1 MPIDIVYLVTN
12 GLSKFN
18 VEEFQKMNHCLVFG
32 ARGHLAQTRIIPA
45 LEKMRC
51 PYTPISRQHVA
62 DLEHL
67 RDVKNVVAY
76 MSIPT
81 HNFCEN
87 VEPYLGLVDATYIL
101 EKPHGHSKYDFERI
115 KDFIDENNLK
125 VVYNDHYLGK
135 DILRHI
141 QTPKKLES
149 IKIKLHE
156 TGDIDSRINYF
167 DTVGIVGDMYQSH
180 CVLLF
185 ATVLAKYTGK
195 TRKEILKELRSVTP
209 EFTHIARHV
218 NYGGVAPTECKMSM
232 TYDGVTLEADMAK
245 MVPEDKYILV
255 NDNDKWK
262 LDYGGCAYENV
273 LKQIKCKNKNF
284 FLEEEEVDYLWDH
297 ASIISC

>member
-1 MPIDIVYLVTN
+1 
-12 GLSKFN
+12 
-18 VEEFQKMNHCLVFG
+18 MNHCLVFG
-32 ARGHLAQTRIIPA
+32 ARGHLARTRIIPA
-45 LEKMRC
+45 LKKLDC
-51 PYTPISRQHVA
+51 PHTPISRQQVA
-62 DLEHL
+62 NLEHL
-67 RDVKNVVAY
+67 RGVPNVVAY

-115 KDFIDENNLK
+115 KDFIEENNLK

-135 DILRHI
+135 EVLQHI

-156 TGDIDSRINYF
+156 SGDMNERINYF

-185 ATVLAKYTGK
+185 ATIIAKHTF
-195 TRKEILKELRSVTP
+195 RSREEILKELVASPP
-209 EFTHIARHV
+209 EIIQIAR
-218 NYGGVAPTECKMSM
+218 NLEYKGTAPTECKIRM
-232 TYDGVTLEADMAK
+232 TYRGIELEADLAK
-245 MVPEDKYILV
+245 MVPGDKYILM
-255 NDNDKWK
+255 NDNDKWE
-262 LDYGGCAYENV
+262 LDMGGCAYVNV
-273 LKQIKCKNKNF
+273 LREIKCGNSEF
-284 FLEEEEVDYLWDH
+284 FLKEEEVDYLWDH

>member
-1 MPIDIVYLVTN
+1 
-12 GLSKFN
+12 
-18 VEEFQKMNHCLVFG
+18 MNHCLVFG
-32 ARGHLAQTRIIPA
+32 ARGHLARTRIIPA
-45 LEKMRC
+45 LEKLDC
-51 PYTPISRQHVA
+51 PHTPISRQRVSN
-62 DLEHL
+62 LEHL
-67 RDVKNVVAY
+67 RGVSNIVAY

-101 EKPHGHSKYDFERI
+101 EKPHGHSAYDFQRI

-135 DILRHI
+135 DILQYI

-156 TGDIDSRINYF
+156 SGDMNERVNYF

-185 ATVLAKYTGK
+185 ATIIAKHTF
-195 TRKEILKELRSVTP
+195 RSREEILKELGSIEP
-209 EFTHIARHV
+209 QIIQIAR
-218 NYGGVAPTECKMSM
+218 NMEYKGTAPTECKIAM
-232 TYDGVTLEADMAK
+232 TYKGIELEADLAK
-245 MVPEDKYILV
+245 MVPGDKHILI
-255 NDNDKWK
+255 NENDKWE
-262 LDYGGCAYENV
+262 LDIGGCAYENV
-273 LKQIKCKNKNF
+273 LREIKRGNKDF
-284 FLEEEEVDYLWDH
+284 FLKEKEVDYLWDH

>member
-1 MPIDIVYLVTN
+1 VPGDIWPEPVSFQ
-12 GLSKFN
+12 LSRK
-18 VEEFQKMNHCLVFG
+18 LD
-32 ARGHLAQTRIIPA
+32 
-45 LEKMRC
+45 C
-51 PYTPISRQHVA
+51 PHTPISRQQVA
-62 DLEHL
+62 NLEHL
-67 RDVKNVVAY
+67 RGVPNVVAY

-135 DILRHI
+135 DVLQHI

-156 TGDIDSRINYF
+156 SGDMNERINYF

-185 ATVLAKYTGK
+185 ATIIAKHTF
-195 TRKEILKELRSVTP
+195 RNREEILKELAASPP
-209 EFTHIARHV
+209 EIIQIAR
-218 NYGGVAPTECKMSM
+218 NLEYKGTAPTECKIRM
-232 TYDGVTLEADMAK
+232 TYKGIELEADLAK
-245 MVPEDKYILV
+245 MVPGDKYILM
-255 NDNDKWK
+255 NDNDKWE
-262 LDYGGCAYENV
+262 LDIGGCAYENV
-273 LKQIKCKNKNF
+273 LREIKRGNRSL
-284 FLEEEEVDYLWDH
+284 FLKEKEVDYLWDH